1 MIVNR
6 QYLEDKVIGQTVECE
21 LGCTPQSDCQV
32 DIPTVRQLANY
43 IACSSE
49 LPTVNI
55 RLQTLSVETTT
66 TMNQHRQCR
75 IITNKLSSRFSRSPL
90 STSES
95 ALESGPGC
103 KLPPRIILGTQWM

>member
-66 TMNQHRQCR
+66 TMNQHHIKLKR
-75 IITNKLSSRFSRSPL
+75 IK
-90 STSES
+90 
-95 ALESGPGC
+95 
-103 KLPPRIILGTQWM
+103 